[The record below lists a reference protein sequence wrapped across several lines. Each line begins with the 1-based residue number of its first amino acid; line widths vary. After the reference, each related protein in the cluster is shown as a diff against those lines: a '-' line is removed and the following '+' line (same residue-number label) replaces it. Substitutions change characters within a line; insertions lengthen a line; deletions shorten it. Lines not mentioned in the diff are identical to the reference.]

1 MKFSKIDL
9 LFLNIILIGIL
20 ISGIILNGYLAIA
33 GFTHFYGQEQEKM
46 YYNITQEERDMLAKL
61 VYLEAGTS
69 GSQCQRAV
77 VSVVFNRLEA
87 GYWGDTLEEVIYYKN
102 AFSPAYL
109 IESCERPPQEV
120 YNAVDYVLQNGPTI
134 PSEVRY
140 FRTDKDFSWEGY
152 AHYATY
158 ENVYF
163 GYFTNGD
170 H

>member
-1 MKFSKIDL
+1 MKHWEIDTV
-9 LFLNIILIGIL
+9 LFYGIL
-20 ISGIILNGYLAIA
+20 II
-33 GFTHFYGQEQEKM
+33 FTIVLVCCICLTSCTPKSES

-61 VYLEAGTS
+61 VYLEAGTC

-77 VSVVFNRLEA
+77 ASVVFNLLEA

-109 IESCERPPQEV
+109 IATCEQPPQEI
-120 YNAVDYVLQNGPTI
+120 YDTVDYILNNGPTI
-134 PSEVRY
+134 PEEVRY
-140 FRTDKDFSWEGY
+140 FRINYDFSWEGY

-158 ENVYF
+158 DNIYF
-163 GYFTNGD
+163 GYFTNGN

>member
-1 MKFSKIDL
+1 MRYWEIDTI
-9 LFLNIILIGIL
+9 LFYSILIILTVAFICCVY
-20 ISGIILNGYLAIA
+20 LNSY
-33 GFTHFYGQEQEKM
+33 TSKSTS
-46 YYNITQEERDMLAKL
+46 YYNITQEERDILAKL
-61 VYLEAGTS
+61 VYLEAGTC

-87 GYWGDTLEEVIYYKN
+87 GYWGDTLEEVIYYKD

-120 YNAVDYVLQNGPTI
+120 YDAVDYVLQNGPTV

-140 FRTDKDFSWEGY
+140 FRADKDFTWEGY

-158 ENVYF
+158 DNVYF
-163 GYFTNGD
+163 GYFINGN

>member
-1 MKFSKIDL
+1 M
-9 LFLNIILIGIL
+9 IIIT
-20 ISGIILNGYLAIA
+20 SAIIWAI
-33 GFTHFYGQEQEKM
+33 TSCKTTNPI
-46 YYNITQEERDMLAKL
+46 YYNISQEERDMLAKL
-61 VYLEAGTS
+61 VYLEAGVC

-120 YNAVDYVLQNGPTI
+120 YDAVDYVLQHGPTI

-140 FRTDKDFSWEGY
+140 FRADKDFTWEGY